1 MLRSFTTLKNEEI
14 TSIAIGGFDG
24 MHKAHQELFKKL
36 DKNGLILV
44 IDKGFSNL
52 TPNEYRCKFFKNGCI
67 FLNLS
72 DVKELSA
79 KEFIEFLKDS
89 FPSLKKVVVGYD
101 FRFGKNRDGD
111 ITLLKSE
118 FDLEVVEE
126 IKIDGVS
133 VHSQTIREFLQ
144 DGNITMSNKL
154 LGRNYQITSF
164 TKSGQGLGKEKLVPT
179 INLKKTDFLLPKSGV
194 YATKTKIEKEW
205 HNSITFIGHRV
216 TTDGEFAVETHLLD
230 KNIDFLPTKVD
241 IMFFNFIRD
250 NKRFDTIEALKK
262 QIQKDI
268 KKVKV
273 ILETK

>member
-52 TPNEYRCKFFKNGCI
+52 TPNKYRCKFFKNGCI

-268 KKVKV
+268 KKAKV